1 MVVQFEVLMEIN
13 INLTHAD
20 LLLLLPQRMNGAKTR
35 IREGPRTEVHHRL
48 VPKGASCGKRAPGF
62 LSKQDGLLQDDV
74 LFIVVILAV
83 VTEIGKF

>member
-35 IREGPRTEVHHRL
+35 IGEGPRTEVHHRL
-48 VPKGASCGKRAPGF
+48 VSCGKRAPGF